1 MVIFDSISLLP
12 MIVNLSWLAVG
23 IAWIEV
29 VILDAFGK
37 SGLLLSRI
45 STEQEGMDSLP
56 LLLGYAQ
63 TPLY

>member
-1 MVIFDSISLLP
+1 
-12 MIVNLSWLAVG
+12 MIANLSWLAVG
-23 IAWIEV
+23 VAWIEV

-37 SGLLLSRI
+37 SGFLLSRI
-45 STEQEGMDSLP
+45 SAEQEGMDSLP